1 MDKENFILTDQIIF
15 EPKPEAVPY
24 QYRLSYKI
32 AITCLILGMASGRSG
47 CSLTKLHLIS
57 VAMYSNKEMEK
68 LLNYINEKPNTY
80 LVLRYDPTI
89 NKTIDFMLVENILF
103 QQENGLFRLTKNGK
117 SFLNGIKKD
126 KELLKKEKD
135 FLQQLSNNLT
145 ESKIQSIEKSLLG

>member
-1 MDKENFILTDQIIF
+1 MDEENFILTDHIIF

-32 AITCLILGMASGRSG
+32 AIICLILGMASGRSG
-47 CSLTKLHLIS
+47 CSLTKLHLVS

-89 NKTIDFMLVENILF
+89 NKTIEFMLIEKILF
-103 QQENGLFRLTKNGK
+103 QQINGLFRLTKNGK
-117 SFLNGIKKD
+117 AFFEGIKKD
-126 KELLKKEKD
+126 EKLLENEKYFLKK
-135 FLQQLSNNLT
+135 LSNNLT
-145 ESKIQSIEKSLLG
+145 ESRIKSIEKSLLG